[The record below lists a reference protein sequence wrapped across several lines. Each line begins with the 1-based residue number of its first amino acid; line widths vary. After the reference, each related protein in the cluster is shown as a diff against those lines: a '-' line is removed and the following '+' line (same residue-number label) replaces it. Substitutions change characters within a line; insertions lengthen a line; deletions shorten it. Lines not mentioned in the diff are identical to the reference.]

1 MLSAPCYPGGMKPA
15 TLALRHPEATRER
28 LVAMVQEIPGAR
40 VGLKIAA
47 LLLVL
52 EGQRPGWIVEVLGLT
67 RMSLNR
73 WMHGMNAQGVRS
85 LVPKPRPGRPARLTA
100 SVRRDLT
107 QHLEQSPR
115 AFGLPRV
122 QWDGPTVVVHL
133 KRQCCIGL
141 KVRQAQIWMHQLG
154 YRLKRASHSY
164 LQAHH
169 EDARRFQRR
178 LKKTPPAGATR
189 HRRLPG

>member
-1 MLSAPCYPGGMKPA
+1 MKTA

-28 LVAMVQEIPGAR
+28 LVAIAKAIPGAR
-40 VGLKIAA
+40 SGLKIAA

-73 WMHGMNAQGVRS
+73 WMHGVNTEGVGALR
-85 LVPKPRPGRPARLTA
+85 PKPRPGRPARLTPA
-100 SVRRDLT
+100 IRDRLA
-107 QHLEQSPR
+107 QHLEQSPQ

-133 KRQCCIGL
+133 KRHFGVGL
-141 KVRQAQIWMHQLG
+141 KVRQAQMWMHQLG
-154 YRLKRASHSY
+154 FRLKRASHVY
-164 LQAHH
+164 LQARAA
-169 EDARRFQRR
+169 EAQRFQRR
-178 LKKTPPAGATR
+178 LKKTADPGTAR
-189 HRRLPG
+189 DRRLPG